1 MPAVTSSLIQAI
13 MPKCRAPDTWATA
26 LDQACSQFQINTP
39 QRLAAFLAQVAHES
53 GELNRLEE
61 SLNYSA
67 QRLTQVWP
75 KRFPSL
81 AAAQP
86 YAGNPQRL
94 ANFVYANRIGNR
106 DEGSGD
112 GYRYRGRGLI
122 QLTGRANYQ
131 AVGQAI
137 GRDLLNQP
145 DDLLTPDGASQ
156 SAAYFW
162 KSHLL
167 NELADMNAG
176 DDETEDFKTISIKIN
191 GGVAG
196 LPQRQAYWQTARKAL
211 GI

>member
-13 MPKCRAPDTWATA
+13 MPKCRAPDTWAPA
-26 LDQACSQFQINTP
+26 LDKACSQFQINTP
-39 QRLAAFLAQVAHES
+39 QRLAAFLAQIAHES

-61 SLNYSA
+61 NLNYSA

-81 AAAQP
+81 AVAQA
-86 YAGNPQRL
+86 YAGNPQKL

-137 GRDLLNQP
+137 GRDLLSTP
-145 DDLLTPDGASQ
+145 DDLLAADGASQ

-167 NELADMNAG
+167 NELADMHAG
-176 DDETEDFKTISIKIN
+176 DDETEDFKTISVKIN